1 MMSRK
6 KMDANAS
13 MKRIAQVSKGLSPPG
28 NALRRDLRTILYIN
42 ITNIVNLFKSW
53 DLNEDGM
60 IHPDEFRKA
69 LDQIGI
75 EILNEDEFQVLWSM
89 IDMDKNGSLS
99 VRQHGQSAPLAAPE
113 VGSHASSGCARQ
125 LWLDRSSH
133 GSDRPVWRPATALQS
148 RPFPRRRPSAHPGA
162 GAADRDPD
170 PDP

>member
-113 VGSHASSGCARQ
+113 VGSHASSGCA
-125 LWLDRSSH
+125 
-133 GSDRPVWRPATALQS
+133 
-148 RPFPRRRPSAHPGA
+148 
-162 GAADRDPD
+162 
-170 PDP
+170 

>member
-99 VRQHGQSAPLAAPE
+99 VREHGQSAPA
-113 VGSHASSGCARQ
+113 GSARGR
-125 LWLDRSSH
+125 LPRLLRA
-133 GSDRPVWRPATALQS
+133 RPTALAGPELPRE
-148 RPFPRRRPSAHPGA
+148 RPTRLAPSHCLPKPPISPPSPIRPSRCGSC
-162 GAADRDPD
+162 RSRS
-170 PDP
+170 